1 MISILQPSFRMAF
14 LFYDAFVET
23 AEQERYDEKKEAKV
37 MDLKKTGEILARL
50 RKEKNM
56 TQKQAA
62 EILNV
67 SDRTISKWERGAGLP
82 DASLWKGISDLYGV
96 EIAKIL
102 EGDLQEKRKETG
114 NMKRMKFY
122 RCEHCG
128 NILWNMGGG
137 EISCCGRK
145 LTPLAVQ
152 NMDELHD
159 VSVEEIDH
167 EYYVTFPHEMKKEHF
182 VSFAALVSWD
192 RVTIVKL
199 YPEQA
204 SEVYLPRQRR
214 GELYLC
220 CSQHGLFRK
229 KL

>member
-1 MISILQPSFRMAF
+1 MAF

-23 AEQERYDEKKEAKV
+23 AEQEGYDEKKEAKA

-50 RKEKNM
+50 RKEKGM

-67 SDRTISKWERGAGLP
+67 SDRTVSKWERGAGLP
-82 DASLWKGISDLYGV
+82 DVSLWKGISVLYGV
-96 EIAKIL
+96 EIEKML
-102 EGDLQEKRKETG
+102 DGDLQEKRGETG

-128 NILWNMGGG
+128 NILWSMGGG

-145 LTPLAVQ
+145 LMPLQVKSI
-152 NMDELHD
+152 DELHD
-159 VSVEEIDH
+159 VKVEEIDH
-167 EYYVTFPHEMKKEHF
+167 EYYVTFAHEMKKEHF
-182 VSFAALVSWD
+182 ISFAALVSWD

-220 CSQHGLFRK
+220 CSEHGLFRK